1 MWKISAQVLISTVR
15 GAHVRQSLC
24 SAWTGSGAAPSREHT
39 TQDVT
44 ARSRAL
50 GPIRSY
56 PPPLLSF
63 LVLHDRLPFASARMG
78 SACKTSAVYKAPP
91 FPCLLHPL
99 CFPPRLN
106 HPDVMS
112 VYEKR
117 NGAPAV
123 DPGELRGGL
132 EDFEKDDLSKPPF
145 ILNWTEIKLIGIAGV
160 GFFLDAYDLFI
171 INQVTSMLQWRF
183 YGGKSLPS
191 TLSGLVKA
199 AANIGSVIGQVSFG
213 IMGDYF
219 GRKAMYGKELMII
232 IVATILC
239 ISAPSSVGGDGVLI
253 WLSVW
258 RIVLGI
264 GVGADYPMSA
274 SVTSDRAIIR
284 KRGSLLC
291 YIFAN
296 QGWGSFVGS
305 LVTMIVLAC
314 YKGVLD
320 NNDSANWSKTD
331 GIWRIIVGLA
341 LIPAFGTLYQRLTLP
356 ESVRYTRAIQHL
368 PPPVDASLAAKGLL
382 PDGSVENGN
391 GDLENGNGVKSV
403 PAAVDTRPGFKQ
415 TYDAEGN
422 PIARENPDVV
432 ALEEVDH
439 ANVDKNIIAANQRHH
454 WKEFRQYFG
463 QWRHLKIL
471 IGTTCCWFL
480 LDIAFYG
487 INLNTNLILT
497 AMGLGGSTGTAWN
510 RLFQVATGNLIVTA
524 LGFVP
529 GYYVSV
535 LTIEYIG
542 RKPIQ
547 IMGFA
552 MTSLM
557 LALLAGLFSRLDHG
571 GFIALFT
578 FLQFFFNFGA
588 NTTTFIYPV
597 EVFPTKYRATAHG
610 ISAACGKCGAIAA
623 SFGFNS
629 LVGPIG
635 TANVLWIFFGVSILG
650 IPFTFLLPETKDR
663 DPDVI
668 LAEEEKAG
676 LAPV

>member
-1 MWKISAQVLISTVR
+1 
-15 GAHVRQSLC
+15 
-24 SAWTGSGAAPSREHT
+24 
-39 TQDVT
+39 
-44 ARSRAL
+44 
-50 GPIRSY
+50 
-56 PPPLLSF
+56 
-63 LVLHDRLPFASARMG
+63 
-78 SACKTSAVYKAPP
+78 
-91 FPCLLHPL
+91 
-99 CFPPRLN
+99 
-106 HPDVMS
+106 MS
-112 VYEKR
+112 VYEKG
-117 NGAPAV
+117 NGPR
-123 DPGELRGGL
+123 PGVNPSDIRGGL
-132 EDFEKDDLSKPPF
+132 EDFEKDDLSRPPF
-145 ILNWTEIKLIGIAGV
+145 VLNWTEIKLLGIAGV

-183 YGGKSLPS
+183 YGGKALPS

-213 IMGDYF
+213 LMGDYF
-219 GRKAMYGKELMII
+219 GRKAVYGKELMII

-239 ISAPSSVGGDGVLI
+239 ISAPSSVGGDGVLV

-258 RIVLGI
+258 RIILGI

-274 SVTSDRAIIR
+274 SVTGDRALIR
-284 KRGSLLC
+284 KRGTMLC

-305 LVTMIVLAC
+305 IVTMVVLAC

-320 NNDSANWSKTD
+320 NDDPANWSKTD
-331 GIWRIIVGLA
+331 GVWRIIVGLA

-356 ESVRYTRAIQHL
+356 ESIRYTRAIQHL
-368 PPPVDASLAAKGLL
+368 PPPIDAEFAKEGKI
-382 PDGSVENGN
+382 PDGHNGN
-391 GDLENGNGVKSV
+391 GL
-403 PAAVDTRPGFKQ
+403 KQ

-422 PIARENPDVV
+422 IIPVDEAPVI
-432 ALEEVDH
+432 EVTEAQQAKD
-439 ANVDKNIIAANQRHH
+439 NIAANQRNHF
-454 WKEFRQYFG
+454 KEFRHYFG

-487 INLNTNLILT
+487 INLNTNLILA

-547 IMGFA
+547 FLGFT
-552 MTSLM
+552 MTALM
-557 LALLAGLFSRLDHG
+557 LALLAGLFNKLNHG

-597 EVFPTKYRATAHG
+597 EVFPTKFRATAHG

-668 LAEEEKAG
+668 LAEEERAG
-676 LAPV
+676 LA

>member
-1 MWKISAQVLISTVR
+1 
-15 GAHVRQSLC
+15 
-24 SAWTGSGAAPSREHT
+24 
-39 TQDVT
+39 
-44 ARSRAL
+44 
-50 GPIRSY
+50 
-56 PPPLLSF
+56 
-63 LVLHDRLPFASARMG
+63 
-78 SACKTSAVYKAPP
+78 
-91 FPCLLHPL
+91 
-99 CFPPRLN
+99 
-106 HPDVMS
+106 MS
-112 VYEKR
+112 VYEKG
-117 NGAPAV
+117 NGAPGAPAV
-123 DPGELRGGL
+123 DPGDLRGGL

-145 ILNWTEIKLIGIAGV
+145 ILNWTEIKLLGIAGV

-213 IMGDYF
+213 LMGDYF
-219 GRKAMYGKELMII
+219 GRKAVYGKELMII

-258 RIVLGI
+258 RIILGI

-274 SVTSDRAIIR
+274 SVTSDRALIR
-284 KRGSLLC
+284 KRGTMLC

-305 LVTMIVLAC
+305 VVTMIVLAC

-331 GIWRIIVGLA
+331 GVWRIIVGLA

-356 ESVRYTRAIQHL
+356 ESVRYQRAIRKL
-368 PPPVDASLAAKGLL
+368 PPPVDASLVAKGL
-382 PDGSVENGN
+382 EAGN
-391 GDLENGNGVKSV
+391 GEPDN
-403 PAAVDTRPGFKQ
+403 RPGFKQ

-422 PIARENPDVV
+422 PIPRENADVV
-432 ALEEVDH
+432 AIEEVDH
-439 ANVDKNIIAANQRHH
+439 AQVAKDVILANQKNHF
-454 WKEFRQYFG
+454 KEFRAYFG

-487 INLNTNLILT
+487 INLNTNLILA

-547 IMGFA
+547 FLGFT
-552 MTSLM
+552 MTALM
-557 LALLAGLFSRLDHG
+557 LALLAGLFNQLSHG

-663 DPDVI
+663 DPDLI

>member
-1 MWKISAQVLISTVR
+1 
-15 GAHVRQSLC
+15 
-24 SAWTGSGAAPSREHT
+24 
-39 TQDVT
+39 
-44 ARSRAL
+44 
-50 GPIRSY
+50 
-56 PPPLLSF
+56 
-63 LVLHDRLPFASARMG
+63 
-78 SACKTSAVYKAPP
+78 
-91 FPCLLHPL
+91 
-99 CFPPRLN
+99 
-106 HPDVMS
+106 MS

-117 NGAPAV
+117 EQHARPNHGDV
-123 DPGELRGGL
+123 RGGL
-132 EDFEKDDLSKPPF
+132 EDFERDDPSKPPF
-145 ILNWTEIKLIGIAGV
+145 ILNWTEVKILGIAGV

-213 IMGDYF
+213 LMGDYF
-219 GRKAMYGKELMII
+219 GRKAVYGKELIII
-232 IVATILC
+232 IVATIFC

-253 WLSVW
+253 WLTVW
-258 RIVLGI
+258 RIVLGV

-274 SVTSDRAIIR
+274 SVTGDRAILR
-284 KRGSLLC
+284 KRGVMLC

-296 QGWGSFVGS
+296 QGWGSFIGS
-305 LVTMIVLAC
+305 IVTMIVLAC

-320 NNDSANWSKTD
+320 NDNPANWTKTD

-356 ESVRYTRAIQHL
+356 ESVRYNRAVAGEA
-368 PPPVDASLAAKGLL
+368 PPVDASMKYA
-382 PDGSVENGN
+382 DVENGSAN
-391 GDLENGNGVKSV
+391 SG
-403 PAAVDTRPGFKQ
+403 PGFKQ

-422 PIARENPDVV
+422 PVPRPNPDVV
-432 ALEEVDH
+432 ATEELDPSVLPKE
-439 ANVDKNIIAANQRHH
+439 VIVAAQRQH
-454 WKEFRQYFG
+454 WKEFRAYFG
-463 QWRHLKIL
+463 QWRHFKIL

-487 INLNTNLILT
+487 INLNTNIILT

-547 IMGFA
+547 LMGFG
-552 MTSLM
+552 MTALM
-557 LALLAGLFSRLDHG
+557 LALLAGLFPRLDHG

-588 NTTTFIYPV
+588 NTTTFLYPV

-650 IPFTFLLPETKDR
+650 IPFTFLLPETKGR

-668 LAEEEKAG
+668 LAEEEKRG
-676 LAPV
+676 LAPISV